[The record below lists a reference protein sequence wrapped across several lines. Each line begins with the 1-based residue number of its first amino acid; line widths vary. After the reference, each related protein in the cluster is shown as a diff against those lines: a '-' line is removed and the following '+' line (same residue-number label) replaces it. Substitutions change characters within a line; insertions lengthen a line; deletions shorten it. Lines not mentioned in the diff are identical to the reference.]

1 MSYKILEQNGIDN
14 ENVDGGAFNNFASGG
29 RDGIVGGVLS
39 ECAVTAAGS
48 AIGISPGLLI
58 LHGIRVKVIGLE
70 TLALSSVPL
79 NPTSYQ
85 IVAQVTLAANG
96 DINFAFFIRTPQPL
110 VQDSLYQNNAG
121 VYQAEFASFTHNPDG
136 TISDFTKTL
145 DVIYGSG
152 GGDVNLEVGTVTTE
166 TLAAGLDADFDVSV
180 RREEGTNKV
189 LLDFDAKIPRGAS
202 GVDEGAV
209 HFNETQDLS
218 DSQKQKAQENIGINP
233 ILEQLE
239 DGTYNLVI
247 GLTGDAPSAA
257 AITQINGN
265 GLADSAFRAYV
276 NMEGA
281 VLFSF
286 NDDFSPS
293 ALFGGSWEKV
303 TDRFPIGAGGSYTL
317 GSTGGNATHTN
328 TIAEMVSHNH
338 GLPVVNNEGGY
349 MPENTSMLR
358 SFQVAARAN
367 NNQMNINGTA
377 TDRGPTG
384 FSGSVGSTGDGQ
396 PFSILPPYIAVN
408 IWRRVA

>member
-1 MSYKILEQNGIDN
+1 M
-14 ENVDGGAFNNFASGG
+14 
-29 RDGIVGGVLS
+29 
-39 ECAVTAAGS
+39 T
-48 AIGISPGLLI
+48 
-58 LHGIRVKVIGLE
+58 
-70 TLALSSVPL
+70 
-79 NPTSYQ
+79 
-85 IVAQVTLAANG
+85 
-96 DINFAFFIRTPQPL
+96 
-110 VQDSLYQNNAG
+110 
-121 VYQAEFASFTHNPDG
+121 
-136 TISDFTKTL
+136 TIS
-145 DVIYGSG
+145 
-152 GGDVNLEVGTVTTE
+152 
-166 TLAAGLDADFDVSV
+166 
-180 RREEGTNKV
+180 
-189 LLDFDAKIPRGAS
+189 
-202 GVDEGAV
+202 
-209 HFNETQDLS
+209 
-218 DSQKQKAQENIGINP
+218 
-233 ILEQLE
+233 
-239 DGTYNLVI
+239 
-247 GLTGDAPSAA
+247 
-257 AITQINGN
+257 QINGN
-265 GLADSAFRAYV
+265 NVADSAFRAYV

-377 TDRGPTG
+377 TDRDPTG